1 MKIAINTSGVDYGD
15 MGFSEFEKLGEVVY
29 FKNVPR
35 GELFEIAK
43 DCDAIIINKVIIDEE
58 FLSRCPKIKYI
69 GVFATGYNVV
79 DLDACR
85 AHGVVVC
92 NAPDYSTHAVCQHV
106 FGLLLNFY
114 GRIGEYNASVAAGGW
129 VKSDNF
135 CYYLGTMREIYGK
148 NFGVYGYGNIGKAV
162 AKVAEAFGANVFV
175 CTRTVPEN
183 CAYKTVGF
191 EEMLKTCDIISLH
204 CPLTGSTAKMI
215 NRSTIALMKRDAV
228 LVNTARG
235 GLVDERALAEALN
248 GGKLGGA
255 CLDVVDSEPMA
266 ADNPLL
272 GAKNC
277 IITPHSA
284 WLARETRER
293 LFGIVAGN
301 LKAFIEGKPR
311 NVVNNK

>member
-15 MGFSEFEKLGEVVY
+15 MDFAEFEKLGETVY

-35 GELFEIAK
+35 EELFEIAK
-43 DCDAIIINKVIIDEE
+43 DCDAIIVNKVIIDEE
-58 FLSRCPKIKYI
+58 FLEKCPKIKYV

-79 DLDACR
+79 DLAACR
-85 AHGVVVC
+85 ARGVTVC

-114 GRIGEYNASVAAGGW
+114 GRIGEYNASVAAGDW

-148 NFGVYGYGNIGKAV
+148 KFGVYGFGNIGKAV
-162 AKVAEAFGANVFV
+162 AKVAEAFGAEVFV
-175 CTRTVPEN
+175 CTRTIPKN
-183 CAYKTVGF
+183 CPYKVVGF
-191 EEMLKTCDIISLH
+191 EEMLEECDIISLH
-204 CPLTGSTAKMI
+204 CPLTETTAKMI
-215 NRSTIALMKRDAV
+215 NKRTLALMKPDAV

-235 GLVDERALAEALN
+235 GLVDEAALAEALD

-255 CLDVVDSEPMA
+255 CLDVVDCEPMA

-272 GAKNC
+272 TAKNC
-277 IITPHSA
+277 LITPHVA

-301 LKAFIEGKPR
+301 LRAFIEGKPR
-311 NVVNNK
+311 NVVD

>member
-1 MKIAINTSGVDYGD
+1 MKIAINTGGVDYGD
-15 MGFSEFEKLGEVVY
+15 MSFEEFEKLGEVVY
-29 FKNVPR
+29 FKNVSR
-35 GELFEIAK
+35 EELFSIAK

-58 FLSRCPKIKYI
+58 FLQKCPKIKYV

-79 DLDACR
+79 NLDACR
-85 AHGVVVC
+85 AHGVTVC

-106 FGLLLNFY
+106 FGLLLNLY

-162 AKVAEAFGANVFV
+162 AKVAEAFGANVYV

-183 CAYKTVGF
+183 CPYKVVDF
-191 EEMLKTCDIISLH
+191 KEMLEKCDIISLH
-204 CPLTGSTAKMI
+204 CPLTGATAKMI
-215 NRSTIALMKRDAV
+215 NRNTLALMKEDAV

-235 GLVDERALAEALN
+235 GLVDEEALAEALN
-248 GGKLGGA
+248 SGKLGGA
-255 CLDVVDSEPMA
+255 CLDVVDVEPMA
-266 ADNPLL
+266 AGNPLL
-272 GAKNC
+272 TAKNC
-277 IITPHSA
+277 IITPHVA
-284 WLARETRER
+284 WLSKETRTR

-301 LKAFIEGKPR
+301 LKAFIDGKPR
-311 NVVNNK
+311 NEVN

>member
-1 MKIAINTSGVDYGD
+1 M
-15 MGFSEFEKLGEVVY
+15 
-29 FKNVPR
+29 
-35 GELFEIAK
+35 
-43 DCDAIIINKVIIDEE
+43 
-58 FLSRCPKIKYI
+58 
-69 GVFATGYNVV
+69 
-79 DLDACR
+79 
-85 AHGVVVC
+85 
-92 NAPDYSTHAVCQHV
+92 
-106 FGLLLNFY
+106 
-114 GRIGEYNASVAAGGW
+114 
-129 VKSDNF
+129 KSDNF

-215 NRSTIALMKRDAV
+215 NRSTLALMKRDAV

-255 CLDVVDSEPMA
+255 CLDVVDCEPMT